1 MKLQNR
7 QSMRL
12 IHEIW
17 IMQKLITAIKNKY
30 VYTLIIF
37 LLWLTFL
44 SDVDLIYIIQS
55 RIELGHL
62 REEVTN
68 LEKQNEE
75 AVASLKDLTSNQAS
89 LEKFAR
95 ENYLFK
101 RENEDVYVIKEKKA
115 MVDSTDSKSAKTSQ

>member
-1 MKLQNR
+1 
-7 QSMRL
+7 
-12 IHEIW
+12 
-17 IMQKLITAIKNKY
+17 MQKIITAIKNKY

-101 RENEDVYVIKEKKA
+101 RENEDVYVIKEKKVA
-115 MVDSTDSKSAKTSQ
+115 VDSTDSKSGKTPEN

>member
-1 MKLQNR
+1 
-7 QSMRL
+7 
-12 IHEIW
+12 
-17 IMQKLITAIKNKY
+17 MQKLISFLKIKY
-30 VYTLIIF
+30 VYTSIFF

-44 SDVDLIYIIQS
+44 SNVDLIYIVQS

-62 REEVTN
+62 RAEVSR

-75 AVASLKDLTSNQAS
+75 ATASLKDLTTNQAS

-101 RENEDVYVIKEKKA
+101 RENEDVYVIKEKK
-115 MVDSTDSKSAKTSQ
+115 VIPDSTALKEESRK

>member
-1 MKLQNR
+1 
-7 QSMRL
+7 
-12 IHEIW
+12 
-17 IMQKLITAIKNKY
+17 MQKFIAFLKNKY
-30 VYTLIIF
+30 VYTSIIF

-44 SDVDLIYIIQS
+44 SDVDLIYIVQS

-62 REEVTN
+62 RAEVSN

-75 AVASLKDLTSNQAS
+75 ARTSLQDLTTNQAS

-115 MVDSTDSKSAKTSQ
+115 IPDSTALHEESKK